1 MYFHTVPLLWSP
13 KLWRPRKI
21 LKKPKG
27 LSKKEHKIRS
37 TKQATSNIQRQAEG
51 ILKEMSITN
60 WFFVFSIERLNASGV
75 NND

>member
-37 TKQATSNIQRQAEG
+37 TKQATCNVQRQAEG
-51 ILKEMSITN
+51 ILKE
-60 WFFVFSIERLNASGV
+60 
-75 NND
+75 